1 MLPSL
6 NSCFQVFG
14 GVPPNMD
21 ALETM
26 PFNPDQVE
34 IPASQPRGP
43 DPTYEKDC
51 EKEDEKAATP
61 QKAT

>member
-1 MLPSL
+1 
-6 NSCFQVFG
+6 
-14 GVPPNMD
+14 MD

-51 EKEDEKAATP
+51 EKEDERAATP

>member
-1 MLPSL
+1 
-6 NSCFQVFG
+6 
-14 GVPPNMD
+14 MD

-26 PFNPDQVE
+26 PFSVDQVE

-51 EKEDEKAATP
+51 EKEDEKAASP